1 MPRVKLW
8 RTRLLKK
15 IGRCLAKPPSLRLD
29 PATLS
34 DGNPFAPER
43 DDKTTVAIRE
53 WIKLNHP
60 HCASELIKQTG
71 ATLSLGAQLVM
82 DGTEEMNA
90 QVWKELEE
98 VDPGWI
104 QQQREKAESRMLADM
119 AAKAE
124 AFEAAGKAS
133 VNASTTADPTLH
145 GQACNEWNRAMQG
158 RMNQPARSTGR

>member
-1 MPRVKLW
+1 VADEFTKEDRAMLGQAAR
-8 RTRLLKK
+8 
-15 IGRCLAKPPSLRLD
+15 SLRLD
-29 PATLS
+29 PATLP

-60 HCASELIKQTG
+60 HRASELIKQTG

-90 QVWKELEE
+90 QVWKELEA

-104 QQQREKAESRMLADM
+104 QQQREKAEARMLADM

-124 AFEAAGKAS
+124 AFEAAGKARRERLY
-133 VNASTTADPTLH
+133 NRGPNLATEEH
-145 GQACNEWNRAMQG
+145 CNSWNRSMRG
-158 RMNQPARSTGR
+158 RMNQPARSLTGR